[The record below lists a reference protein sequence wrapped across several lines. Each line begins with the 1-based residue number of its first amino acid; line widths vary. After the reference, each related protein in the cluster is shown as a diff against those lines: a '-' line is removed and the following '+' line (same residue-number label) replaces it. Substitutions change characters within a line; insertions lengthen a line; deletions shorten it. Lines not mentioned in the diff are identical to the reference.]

1 MGEVIGEVVVGI
13 CELVVEVTAEAIGS
27 IASGNEK
34 GKKKLYRIKAVRYI
48 FLQLLFFQSTI
59 CNLTKRGIENNK

>member
-34 GKKKLYRIKAVRYI
+34 RKKKLYRIKAVRYI